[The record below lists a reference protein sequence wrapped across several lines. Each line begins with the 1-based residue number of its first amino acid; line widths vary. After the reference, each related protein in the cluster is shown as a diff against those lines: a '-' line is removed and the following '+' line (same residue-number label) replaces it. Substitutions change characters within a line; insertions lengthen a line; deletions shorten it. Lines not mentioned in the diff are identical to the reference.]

1 MQTLAGISATKT
13 LEAVRKWTNQNPVF
27 AGLDNKSIRERGEER
42 GGLGLHSAS
51 THYYYYKL
59 LMI

>member
-1 MQTLAGISATKT
+1 MHTLAGMSATKT
-13 LEAVRKWTNQNPVF
+13 LEAVRKWTNQNPMYLL
-27 AGLDNKSIRERGEER
+27 GSIINQLERERR
-42 GGLGLHSAS
+42 GLGLHSAS